1 VSRADRSKY
10 RAKER
15 EQAREK
21 YANNPEKFIALSQ
34 EYYVKNRDKVRA
46 GVVRRRAENP
56 SKYLVGMAKYRAK
69 KAGLVFSITS
79 RDIDIP
85 KFCPVLGIELGPV
98 GGGNRSNSPSIDRI
112 DNSKG
117 YIPGNVLVVSHRAN
131 CLKRDATL
139 LEMQRIADFYTRL
152 SRRNSIDNE

>member
-34 EYYVKNRDKVRA
+34 
-46 GVVRRRAENP
+46 
-56 SKYLVGMAKYRAK
+56 
-69 KAGLVFSITS
+69 
-79 RDIDIP
+79 
-85 KFCPVLGIELGPV
+85 
-98 GGGNRSNSPSIDRI
+98 
-112 DNSKG
+112 
-117 YIPGNVLVVSHRAN
+117 
-131 CLKRDATL
+131 DATL